1 MAMSTIQSPIIWTPR
16 YKLCDVIFTILKK
29 YLMGETFDVYSIMRP
44 LATSTYKKT
53 KMQYTELKQ
62 KC

>member
-1 MAMSTIQSPIIWTPR
+1 MNLYHHGTHKDI
-16 YKLCDVIFTILKK
+16 DIFHGDPLPSAQHQYTQK
-29 YLMGETFDVYSIMRP
+29 TFDVYSIMRP